1 MIRPLFKFA
10 ISRNV
15 LLILLATCFLSA
27 CTTEEQP
34 RQEVPRPVKV
44 QTVTE
49 GKKPGLW
56 LTGTVKTQHHADL
69 SFEVGGVVDKV
80 LVRPGQEVK
89 KGALLAQLDRQPSRL
104 ELAQAQAKRWA
115 QLALV
120 EQAKKRL
127 DRSRRLAEDGSLSR
141 KEVEQADADY
151 HAATAAYAVEAASVS
166 LAERAY
172 AKSQLIAPFDGRVLS
187 YALEPHAQISAGQR
201 FMQLVPAGHQEVI
214 THVPIDQARGLA
226 LGSEATASTE
236 STNTPLTLKLLS
248 LAPETKDGVMQE
260 AKFEITY
267 PDIRLIDGA
276 TLSMQLS
283 DGESSRITLPQ
294 QAVRGVPKAGGAE
307 VFVYDPRTRRV
318 TVRSIHLAGLEGD
331 RLVVR
336 DGLVQGNQVVTA
348 GTAFLH
354 DQQVVSLF
362 RPTAGSDSE

>member
-15 LLILLATCFLSA
+15 PLILLATCFLSA

-34 RQEVPRPVKV
+34 RQEVPRPVRV
-44 QTVTE
+44 ETMTA
-49 GKKPGLW
+49 GPKPGLW
-56 LTGTVKTQHHADL
+56 LTGTVKTQGHADL

-89 KGALLAQLDRQPSRL
+89 RGALLAELDRQPSRL
-104 ELAQAQAKRWA
+104 KLAQAQAKRWA
-115 QLALV
+115 QLALI

-141 KEVEQADADY
+141 KELEQAEADTQ
-151 HAATAAYAVEAASVS
+151 AAAAAYAVEAASVS
-166 LAERAY
+166 LAEREY
-172 AKSQLIAPFDGRVLS
+172 ASSQLIAPFDGRVLS
-187 YALEPHAQISAGQR
+187 YAVEPHAQISAGQR
-201 FMQLVPAGHQEVI
+201 FIQLVPVGHQEVI
-214 THVPIDQARGLA
+214 TQVPIEEARGLS

-236 STNTPLTLKLLS
+236 STKTPLKLKLLS
-248 LAPETKDGVMQE
+248 LAPETRDGVMQD
-260 AKFEITY
+260 AKFEITS

-276 TLSMQLS
+276 TLSLQLS
-283 DGESSRITLPQ
+283 GGEFSQITLPQ

-307 VFVYDPRTRRV
+307 VFVYDPKTRRV
-318 TVRSIHLAGLEGD
+318 TVRSINLAGLEGD